1 MNDLLEAL
9 SIMVIARV
17 PECLAFHVGH
27 GERGYQGEQQQRAGG
42 EWRAGERVSGRATKP
57 VLCVCVCDV
66 AVCDVTGSLRGPV
79 FLLSSTYY
87 LVRIFTSSLL
97 GRGR

>member
-27 GERGYQGEQQQRAGG
+27 GERGYQGEQKQRACG
-42 EWRAGERVSGRATKP
+42 EWRAGERASDQAC
-57 VLCVCVCDV
+57 LCVCMCAHVCV
-66 AVCDVTGSLRGPV
+66 MSQCVMSQGP
-79 FLLSSTYY
+79 
-87 LVRIFTSSLL
+87 
-97 GRGR
+97 

>member
-27 GERGYQGEQQQRAGG
+27 GERGYQGEHQQRACG
-42 EWRAGERVSGRATKP
+42 EWRADERVEQADGRVTES
-57 VLCVCVCDV
+57 VCVCMCDV
-66 AVCDVTGSLRGPV
+66 AVCDVTGSLRGRSSSS
-79 FLLSSTYY
+79 SSTYY
-87 LVRIFTSSLL
+87 LVRLF
-97 GRGR
+97 RGT

>member
-27 GERGYQGEQQQRAGG
+27 GERGYSR
-42 EWRAGERVSGRATKP
+42 
-57 VLCVCVCDV
+57 
-66 AVCDVTGSLRGPV
+66 
-79 FLLSSTYY
+79 
-87 LVRIFTSSLL
+87 
-97 GRGR
+97 